1 MAMPQKQSTILYQ
14 MPDQVWFDSHAHL
27 QDKAFAD
34 DRAAVLERAEHQR
47 VSRILLPSSSYE
59 DACRAVSLAE
69 SDDRLICAVG
79 CHPHAADRFAARPA
93 DDWAALVISHRG
105 APIVAIGEI
114 GLDYHYDFSP
124 RDVQRQVFRT
134 QLELASELELPVII
148 HEREATADCLK
159 ILEQAASD
167 GLLRALPGVFH
178 CFSGSVETAKIVL
191 AMGFYLGFDGPVT
204 FKNAIKPVSV
214 VEICPPDRIL
224 IETDSP
230 YLTPAPFRGKRNE
243 PAYLPLIGARI
254 AEIQGVT
261 VAETASQT
269 TANACRLF
277 GLTEVCRAV
286 QRGLPAKNGS

>member
-1 MAMPQKQSTILYQ
+1 MTLSQKPDPDPYQ
-14 MPDQVWFDSHAHL
+14 LPDPVWFDSHAHL
-27 QDKAFAD
+27 QDKAYAAD
-34 DRAAVLERAEHQR
+34 REMVLNRALSRQVC
-47 VSRILLPSSSYE
+47 RILLPSSAYE
-59 DACRAVSLAE
+59 DACQAVSLTE

-79 CHPHAADRFAARPA
+79 CHPHEADGYDAWSR
-93 DDWAALVISHRG
+93 DTWVMLVESHRQ

-124 RDVQRQVFRT
+124 RETQRRVFRD
-134 QLELASELELPVII
+134 QLELAGELDLPVII

-167 GLLRALPGVFH
+167 GLLRKLPGVFH

-191 AMGFYLGFDGPVT
+191 SMGFYLGFDGPVT
-204 FKNAIKPVSV
+204 FKNARKPVSV
-214 VEICPPDRIL
+214 VEQCPPDRLL

-230 YLTPAPFRGKRNE
+230 YLTPVPYRGKRNE

-261 VAETASQT
+261 VAETARQT

-277 GLTEVCRAV
+277 GLSDCGC
-286 QRGLPAKNGS
+286 GLATSSRT